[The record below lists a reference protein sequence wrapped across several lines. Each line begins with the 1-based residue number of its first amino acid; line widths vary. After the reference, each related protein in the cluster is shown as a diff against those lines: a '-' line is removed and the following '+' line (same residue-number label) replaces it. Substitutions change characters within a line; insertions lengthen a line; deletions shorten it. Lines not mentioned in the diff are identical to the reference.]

1 MKGLDWRRW
10 RKLPE
15 LLAHRLEA
23 IHPELGKQAL
33 NYASRATDLTLLASN
48 FRLLEWTD
56 ERVGLRLEPAG
67 LGPLVTASEFM
78 IRNLIGRHV
87 PSAQE
92 ALSFKMARV
101 EVLTGLNR
109 HLYLRMELSATDR
122 EAWLREAQIKG
133 TAPREFSI
141 PIWSD
146 QDRRLGEV
154 TIEAAL
160 RHQALL
166 PGQT

>member
-1 MKGLDWRRW
+1 MKGLDWRHW

-15 LLAHRLEA
+15 ALAHRLEA
-23 IHPELGKQAL
+23 IHPALGKQAL
-33 NYASRATDLTLLASN
+33 NYASRVTDLTLLASH

-56 ERVGLRLEPAG
+56 ERVGLRLEPVG
-67 LGPLVTASEFM
+67 LGPIITTSEFM
-78 IRNLIGRHV
+78 IRNLMGRHV
-87 PSAQE
+87 PAAQE
-92 ALSFKMARV
+92 AVSFKRARV

-109 HLYLRMELSATDR
+109 RLQLRLELSASDR
-122 EAWLREAQIKG
+122 EAWLRESQAKG
-133 TAPREFSI
+133 SAIREFCI

-154 TIEAAL
+154 TIEAEL

-166 PGQT
+166 PGHP